1 MRTYEVAAI
10 NLEMDNMNNNAV
22 HIAAMKGRED
32 IFKVLAIT
40 TLAHAANK
48 HEWVSVLALF
58 VRLYATTMSATMHN
72 KLAKKQY

>member
-32 IFKVLAIT
+32 IFKVAIT
-40 TLAHAANK
+40 TLAHAANT

-58 VRLYATTMSATMHN
+58 VRLYATTLSATMHN